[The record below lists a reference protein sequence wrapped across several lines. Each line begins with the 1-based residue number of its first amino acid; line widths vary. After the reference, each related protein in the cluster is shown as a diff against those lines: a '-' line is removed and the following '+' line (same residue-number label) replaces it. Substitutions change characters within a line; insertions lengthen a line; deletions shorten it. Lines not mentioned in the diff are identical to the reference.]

1 MIFGYPVTCKD
12 GQYQVVQ
19 GLSVSDFS
27 RARIDATLKDLA
39 EERDGVK
46 HLIGG

>member
-1 MIFGYPVTCKD
+1 M
-12 GQYQVVQ
+12 
-19 GLSVSDFS
+19 SDFS
-27 RARIDATLKDLA
+27 RARIDATLKELR